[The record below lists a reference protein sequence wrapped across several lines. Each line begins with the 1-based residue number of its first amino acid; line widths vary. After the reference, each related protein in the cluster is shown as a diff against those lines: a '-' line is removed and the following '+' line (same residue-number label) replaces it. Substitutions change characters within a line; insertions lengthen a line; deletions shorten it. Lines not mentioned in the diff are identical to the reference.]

1 MRFSG
6 HIAQPGSLLVI
17 CIFSF
22 SLGSSAFAGSIS
34 YISTF
39 KPGPIVSDIHGVGD
53 PLGLFG
59 ATVTITEI
67 WDAVPLAP
75 TFDGPALGGHVTI
88 WPSTNTTASVSIAGS
103 TGGAD
108 GSYVG
113 NLDSDEWQLGD
124 NTTDLSGD
132 IVQFPHVNITVLGI
146 HVVFGG
152 EVVSFLPAFNT
163 PPSPGP
169 VLPFEYA
176 NSDIARFQAPFTEDN
191 FVGPTGVL
199 LGNGKGFVS
208 QAHFEP
214 SPAAVPEPA
223 GLLQL
228 TLGFVGLTAWYWR
241 RRDFHAKPSVPI
253 SMLKESD

>member
-1 MRFSG
+1 MSPSRN
-6 HIAQPGSLLVI
+6 IAQLGSLFAI
-17 CIFSF
+17 CISF
-22 SLGSSAFAGSIS
+22 YLGSSAFGGPIS

-53 PLGLFG
+53 PLGLVG
-59 ATVTITEI
+59 ATVTITET

-75 TFDGPALGGHVTI
+75 VFDGPAFGGRATV
-88 WPSTNTTASVSIAGS
+88 WPVTNTTASVSIAGS

-113 NLDSDEWQLGD
+113 TLEAGDDWQLGD

-132 IVQFPHVNITVLGI
+132 FVQFPHVDITALGV

-152 EVVSFLPAFNT
+152 ETVSFLPSFNT
-163 PPSPGP
+163 PPSPGS

-176 NSDIARFQAPFTEDN
+176 NSDIARLQPPFTEDN

-199 LGNGKGFVS
+199 LGNGAGFVS
-208 QAHFEP
+208 QSEFEP
-214 SPAAVPEPA
+214 SPTAVPEPSSLALLSGIA
-223 GLLQL
+223 GA
-228 TLGFVGLTAWYWR
+228 AWPAFR
-241 RRDFHAKPSVPI
+241 RRRTWRSASSYVG
-253 SMLKESD
+253 S